1 MKKKYIIGMIAI
13 VVAFALNLN
22 YANKGYGYGT
32 LHADIIET
40 TEFLQMWGKGK
51 QNLQN
56 KTVRGKLYE
65 NHITLY
71 INPIT
76 KA

>member
-1 MKKKYIIGMIAI
+1 
-13 VVAFALNLN
+13 
-22 YANKGYGYGT
+22 
-32 LHADIIET
+32 
-40 TEFLQMWGKGK
+40 MWGKGK

-56 KTVRGKLYE
+56 ITVRGKLYE